1 MIRSVTTT
9 DAQRPDGPDRA
20 DPIGGTTPTLRS
32 SDPVRT
38 RPSTLRIYLLE
49 ARCEL
54 FKLIRLPAFA
64 LPTIGFPLLFY
75 ILFAVTF
82 NKGKTVGGI
91 GATTSMLATYGAFG
105 VIGAALFGFG
115 VGVAVERAQGWMLLK
130 RASPMPAG
138 AYFFAKIAMSMA
150 FATVIVTVLS
160 IAGATLGG
168 VHLAAGRWLGLGTVL
183 VLGTLP
189 FCAMGL
195 AFGTLCGP
203 NSAPAVLNLV
213 YLPMAFASGLWI
225 PVQLL
230 PGFLQKLAPWM
241 PPYHLGQLALKV
253 VGGDLGQPVAFHVA
267 ALAAVTAIGLGL
279 AWLGGRGDEVT
290 YG

>member
-1 MIRSVTTT
+1 MSHALSTTEPRHT
-9 DAQRPDGPDRA
+9 PSPSDRLGTSGDAAR
-20 DPIGGTTPTLRS
+20 
-32 SDPVRT
+32 
-38 RPSTLRIYLLE
+38 RPSLLRIYWLE
-49 ARCEL
+49 AKSEL
-54 FKLIRLPAFA
+54 LKLVRLPAFA

-82 NKGKTVGGI
+82 NKGKMIGGV

-138 AYFFAKIAMSMA
+138 AYFFAKIFMSMV
-150 FATVIVTVLS
+150 FAAAIVTLMSV
-160 IAGATLGG
+160 AGATLGG
-168 VHLAAGRWLGLGTVL
+168 VHLAPAQWLALGAVL
-183 VLGTLP
+183 IAGTLP

-203 NSAPAVLNLV
+203 NSAPAVVNLV

-225 PVQLL
+225 PVQML
-230 PGFLQKLAPWM
+230 PGFLQTLAPWM

-253 VGGDLGQPVAFHVA
+253 VDGDLGRPVTFHVV
-267 ALAAVTAIGLGL
+267 ALVVVTAVSLTL

>member
-1 MIRSVTTT
+1 MSHTVTTT
-9 DAQRPDGPDRA
+9 EPARTARASDG
-20 DPIGGTTPTLRS
+20 TP
-32 SDPVRT
+32 T

-54 FKLIRLPAFA
+54 LKLVRLPAFA

-82 NKGKTVGGI
+82 NKGKTIAGV

-138 AYFFAKIAMSMA
+138 AYFFAKIFMSMV
-150 FATVIVTVLS
+150 FAAAIVTLMS
-160 IAGATLGG
+160 IAGAALGG
-168 VHLAAGRWLGLGTVL
+168 VRLPPGQWLGLGAVL
-183 VLGTLP
+183 VAGTLP

-203 NSAPAVLNLV
+203 NSAPAVVNLV

-225 PVQLL
+225 PVQML
-230 PGFLQKLAPWM
+230 PGFLQSLAPWM

-253 VGGDLGQPVAFHVA
+253 VDGDLGRPVLFHVVS
-267 ALAAVTAIGLGL
+267 LAVVTAISLTL